1 MSDGFESQ
9 VLAALGMLGDRME
22 QMQSHME
29 QMHGEQ
35 RRLTSI
41 LERVEGK
48 VDRVAAELNL
58 VRPRLT
64 AVEQDAAGRDVRTAT
79 AHARIDD
86 QEVRLSLIERRLE
99 LRDT

>member
-1 MSDGFESQ
+1 MSDGFQLQ
-9 VLAALGMLGDRME
+9 VLAALEVLGNRME
-22 QMQSHME
+22 QMQ
-29 QMHGEQ
+29 GEQ
-35 RRLTSI
+35 LRLTSI
-41 LERVEGK
+41 LERVESK